1 MTFEEF
7 VQENSGKNKWQL
19 NDHRQ
24 IENRLLDVFQTTLT
38 SSNHYM
44 DATVPLDFATDAL
57 KEAVKV
63 VDSYS
68 NINKNYNNLEP
79 LFPLYQENVKTQ
91 NVGADA
97 GIGPMALI
105 NTFRVIMQIAKL
117 DLDKTIE
124 ISRRRG
130 KVNTKRNLF
139 SIIPNIG
146 NLYDKFDANGISI
159 MDWTSALINA
169 HVDAAKDSYITRLN
183 VNSYTYDVVALLT
196 SSGVGLNQ
204 FYFLPQPVLK
214 EIANE
219 SIRRGSSKMGLT
231 KKERNDKR
239 WKDSILNKYE
249 KAAKLDKKNFY
260 SRLDDGT
267 LTIEWNGNTYNVK
280 DLVFNAESNT
290 MLLNAEWLKE
300 QLRDHY
306 NKNFSTDWYRNQ
318 VIIYEYFTDIQNYS
332 KALSNM
338 VLASQVD
345 TGKMGKNQ
353 AELILSLH
361 NIERMMDDPHFTNAE
376 DVYNK
381 TFLGRKLNNS
391 TGLLFD
397 LLKNEMIEFS
407 PGFLKMVNK
416 FGELSNTYYDRKS
429 NNITKY
435 MSEMKFAMQAE
446 FFNEYCKQNN
456 INLKDM
462 FYGNN
467 TIVDR
472 VDRLRNQILTGT
484 RYLELSDNMLLKMLI
499 PGINVE
505 GKPKKFETVL
515 KLRDTDAKN
524 AYTYAWRDLLEHSS
538 EEVRNIA
545 KDLIIYSFYTSGGRG
560 TGIYATLDLVPFE
573 VLGNLSYTVDGVDY
587 TYNQHLKDLLK
598 RSNDN
603 SLDFN
608 KYMDYAFR
616 ALQGVEDIVQSATP
630 NRQQLHEGQTVY
642 ITTEQG
648 DYNTTTGLPVPYL
661 QYNNTLFK
669 LVGRLQNET
678 DYYPVYAA
686 TNSINFKERGF
697 TINEGTTTSFIDGN
711 QRIDATD
718 LSIEFEPKFLQNEM
732 FVPIDN
738 PFDVTNSEA
747 TDITEDN
754 EEYGKPET
762 SEGVIYKISEISK
775 IGFRKGLPQKT
786 PNVDYVFTENA
797 EVYTYIQNLRD
808 GYSFPNPNAPKINVS
823 DVNGT
828 NQAGIRTDKSG
839 NITPNAYG
847 IIVKK
852 YQQDDNG
859 KFVAKEGQ
867 FQDNDEDFVMFTQ
880 LNEDMFSKL
889 KASSN
894 TKVVFPSQM
903 ALGKAALPLRFAE
916 WLQFELHLRFNVETV
931 VEKNT
936 NSSYDGYGLRVID
949 VTQQNTFVTEFN
961 NSKEFP
967 TDEMIHCIKS

>member
-1 MTFEEF
+1 
-7 VQENSGKNKWQL
+7 
-19 NDHRQ
+19 
-24 IENRLLDVFQTTLT
+24 
-38 SSNHYM
+38 
-44 DATVPLDFATDAL
+44 
-57 KEAVKV
+57 
-63 VDSYS
+63 
-68 NINKNYNNLEP
+68 
-79 LFPLYQENVKTQ
+79 
-91 NVGADA
+91 
-97 GIGPMALI
+97 
-105 NTFRVIMQIAKL
+105 
-117 DLDKTIE
+117 
-124 ISRRRG
+124 
-130 KVNTKRNLF
+130 
-139 SIIPNIG
+139 
-146 NLYDKFDANGISI
+146 
-159 MDWTSALINA
+159 
-169 HVDAAKDSYITRLN
+169 
-183 VNSYTYDVVALLT
+183 
-196 SSGVGLNQ
+196 
-204 FYFLPQPVLK
+204 
-214 EIANE
+214 
-219 SIRRGSSKMGLT
+219 
-231 KKERNDKR
+231 
-239 WKDSILNKYE
+239 
-249 KAAKLDKKNFY
+249 
-260 SRLDDGT
+260 
-267 LTIEWNGNTYNVK
+267 
-280 DLVFNAESNT
+280 
-290 MLLNAEWLKE
+290 
-300 QLRDHY
+300 
-306 NKNFSTDWYRNQ
+306 
-318 VIIYEYFTDIQNYS
+318 
-332 KALSNM
+332 
-338 VLASQVD
+338 
-345 TGKMGKNQ
+345 
-353 AELILSLH
+353 
-361 NIERMMDDPHFTNAE
+361 
-376 DVYNK
+376 
-381 TFLGRKLNNS
+381 
-391 TGLLFD
+391 
-397 LLKNEMIEFS
+397 MIEFS

-738 PFDVTNSEA
+738 PFDVTNVEA
-747 TDITEDN
+747 TEVTEDN
-754 EEYGKPET
+754 EEHRKPE
-762 SEGVIYKISEISK
+762 EESK
-775 IGFRKGLPQKT
+775 
-786 PNVDYVFTENA
+786 
-797 EVYTYIQNLRD
+797 
-808 GYSFPNPNAPKINVS
+808 
-823 DVNGT
+823 
-828 NQAGIRTDKSG
+828 NQ
-839 NITPNAYG
+839 
-847 IIVKK
+847 
-852 YQQDDNG
+852 
-859 KFVAKEGQ
+859 
-867 FQDNDEDFVMFTQ
+867 
-880 LNEDMFSKL
+880 
-889 KASSN
+889 SN
-894 TKVVFPSQM
+894 
-903 ALGKAALPLRFAE
+903 
-916 WLQFELHLRFNVETV
+916 N
-931 VEKNT
+931 
-936 NSSYDGYGLRVID
+936 
-949 VTQQNTFVTEFN
+949 EFN
-961 NSKEFP
+961 DSKEFP
-967 TDEMIHCIKS
+967 TDEMNHCIKS